1 MTRSSF
7 ETHGLPLDNRSPWP
21 KFRANAM
28 QNGRVNVQP
37 EPNERS
43 PWVFKTGKGIFSS
56 PVVDESDTVYIG
68 SADHIFYAINPDG
81 SIKWKLAV
89 DEIIDSSAL
98 LDDQGRLYF
107 ASGDD
112 HVYCVDRDSGAIIWR
127 FRAQTLAEVEEEFGI
142 KTYNLTWFEG
152 NIGILPDGDILAP
165 NDNYIVYRLNR
176 DSGKRKKAYPAN
188 EMIWSL
194 PAVNTETRRIFFG
207 TCFMLNENL
216 FCYDYETG
224 EKLWSAGGMG
234 SVSASPLLTLSGD
247 IPAVV
252 VGCFDGYIRAYAQE
266 DGALLWQ
273 TGLRDH
279 IYASPAQL
287 STGELIQPCT
297 DGTVYCLDP
306 ATGEIIWTFDT
317 LEPIRSSPAVDAK
330 DQIYFG
336 NGEGKLFCLNPD
348 GSLRWWYRCITDPRS
363 DMNASPALGKSGIY
377 IAGESGEIF
386 FVPYDYPLRE
396 ENAADPRC
404 KVGPKGDLPD
414 EGAYLLYTGPFG
426 AKEISAPEAIDR
438 NAPLAFSLMIRK
450 GGRSVPAMLDKDDF
464 SVQVDDGSQLEAH
477 ISADGR
483 FVCIHPKEVWSGDEQ
498 GRLNIRLTGSYK
510 INLEREGLRFYG
522 GEKGGEI
529 DQQFQFKLNPTT
541 AQPFPFLVPESGSG
555 VSTVL
560 ELCRQ
565 AVPLPTMLPSL
576 NQIGFDSLHYLAG
589 LVEKRGDRALAWV
602 VSGKLN
608 EEDQTVTFDPS
619 SAVRYPLLLEA
630 NDGLF
635 TLYNYDGFKIN
646 FVGSWDMP
654 NVKHRIATVLDQE
667 GYFIKD
673 AAYITI
679 SDCDKIEFYGPGLK
693 MMGLSDY
700 ETGLMCAFGG
710 MTIKRWGELSS
721 PEELGE
727 VHIEAIDRGVR
738 ATIKKSRLL
747 VQDHVYSLLLTDS
760 AGHPLPLYYTRNTQV
775 RAAEDG
781 TLEEIILRFDP
792 DEQVQGEITVR
803 LMVDTYPAYK
813 TVLSF

>member
-1 MTRSSF
+1 MSGSCF
-7 ETHGLPLDNRSPWP
+7 QTHGLPLDRRSPWP

-28 QNGRVNVQP
+28 QNGRMDLQP
-37 EPNERS
+37 EPNEKD

-56 PVVDESDTVYIG
+56 PVVDGSGCVYIG
-68 SADHIFYAINPDG
+68 SADHIFYALNPDG
-81 SIKWKLAV
+81 SVKWTLPA

-98 LDDQGRLYF
+98 LDDRGRLYF
-107 ASGDD
+107 ASGDS
-112 HVYCVDRDSGAIIWR
+112 HLYCVDRDSGALIWR
-127 FRAQTLAEVEEEFGI
+127 FRAQTLPEVEAEFGI

-152 NIGILPDGDILAP
+152 NTGILPGGGILAP

-176 DSGKRKKAYPAN
+176 DTGERERAYPAN

-194 PAVNTETRRIFFG
+194 PAVNPETGRIFFG

-224 EKLWSAGGMG
+224 EKLWSAGAMG
-234 SVSASPLLTLSGD
+234 SVSASPLLTPVGGV
-247 IPAVV
+247 PAVV

-279 IYASPAQL
+279 VYASPAQL
-287 STGELIQPCT
+287 STGELIQTCT

-306 ATGEIIWTFDT
+306 AIGEIEWTFDT
-317 LEPIRSSPAVDAK
+317 LEPIRSSPAVDGR

-336 NGEGKLFCLNPD
+336 NGEGKLFCLNAD

-363 DMNASPALGKSGIY
+363 DMNASPALGKDGVY

-396 ENAADPRC
+396 KNVSDPRC
-404 KVGPKGDLPD
+404 KAGPKGDLPD
-414 EGAYLLYTGPFG
+414 EGAHLMYTGPFG
-426 AKEISAPEAIDR
+426 AKETTAPEAVDR

-450 GGRSVPAMLDKDDF
+450 GGRSVAAVLDKDDF
-464 SVQVDDGSQLEAH
+464 SAHTDDGSRFEAH
-477 ISADGR
+477 LSADGR
-483 FVCIHPKEVWSGDEQ
+483 FVCVHPKETWRGDEE
-498 GRLNIRLTGSYK
+498 GRLNLRLAGSYR
-510 INLEREGLRFYG
+510 INLEREGLRFFG

-529 DQQFQFKLNPTT
+529 DQRFQFTLNPV
-541 AQPFPFLVPESGSG
+541 AKQSFPFRAPEGVSGA
-555 VSTVL
+555 STVL

-565 AVPLPTMLPSL
+565 AVPLPTMMPSL

-602 VSGKLN
+602 LSGKLN
-608 EEDQTVTFDPS
+608 EKDGTVTFDPG
-619 SAVRYPLLLEA
+619 SAVRYPLLLRA
-630 NDGLF
+630 DDGLF

-654 NVKHRIATVLDQE
+654 NVKHRIATVLDGE
-667 GYFIKD
+667 GNFIKD
-673 AAYITI
+673 AAYVTL

-710 MTIKRWGELSS
+710 MTIKRWGELSP
-721 PEELGE
+721 PEGLGE
-727 VHIEAIDRGVR
+727 ICIEAAADGVR
-738 ATIKKSRLL
+738 AVIEGSALL
-747 VQDHVYSLLLTDS
+747 AKDHIYSLLLTDP
-760 AGHPLPLYYTRNTQV
+760 AGHPLPLYYTRFTQV
-775 RAAEDG
+775 TAAADG
-781 TLEEIILRFDP
+781 TLREISLSFDE
-792 DEQVQGEITVR
+792 DETVQGEITVR

-813 TVLSF
+813 AVLTI